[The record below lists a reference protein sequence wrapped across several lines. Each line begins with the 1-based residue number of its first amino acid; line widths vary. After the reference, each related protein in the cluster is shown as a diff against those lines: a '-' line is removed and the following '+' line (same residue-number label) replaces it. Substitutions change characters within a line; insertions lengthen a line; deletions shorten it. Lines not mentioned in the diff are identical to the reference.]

1 MHPNM
6 KIKHITSH
14 DTDILNTYICTKN
27 KPQPSGVIIYGWFE
41 NKEKQEKL
49 PMFAS
54 SNSPRG

>member
-1 MHPNM
+1 MHPHM

-41 NKEKQEKL
+41 NKE
-49 PMFAS
+49 
-54 SNSPRG
+54 